1 MFDENPIIITN
12 ENASKS
18 NKIFFSLKYI
28 EDVYWILFT
37 SYTLFLERAIVVY
50 VPRRLNPIIGSRLEI
65 TCDVHDDRS
74 QNPNTKV
81 TWFKESMPI
90 AFENNPNLSIQD
102 NGRKIVFR
110 SISAMDQGHFM
121 CAIDDPNVAPV
132 VMYIQPHA
140 SGKVNKTQNWEIL
153 INFYAFFI
161 IITHEKHC
169 SVLRKNVK
177 LICYDGGKVAFV
189 VKCKII
195 SFGKKMA

>member
-1 MFDENPIIITN
+1 M
-12 ENASKS
+12 
-18 NKIFFSLKYI
+18 
-28 EDVYWILFT
+28 
-37 SYTLFLERAIVVY
+37 VY

-169 SVLRKNVK
+169 SVLRK
-177 LICYDGGKVAFV
+177 
-189 VKCKII
+189 KCK
-195 SFGKKMA
+195 SNFL